1 MSRIPRSRTSSSSDV
16 PSDSSTSAHDR
27 GQVPVRDGARCWRPG
42 VVIALITSSLV
53 LGACGDSA
61 TVTQEFTG
69 RLARVSEM
77 RDSVEAR
84 VMTLRSDCENGVVH
98 DPYCYNGETWYA
110 DNVMGPINGWITE
123 VEGDLTSTKSLSGI
137 SSYDADLDD
146 GITYSQAFN
155 DWVDSV
161 HRYYAQGGPQGANAA
176 PSVDEVGK
184 VVIDLGVA
192 AWQQYQEGQKVRVED
207 LKKQIGGEKYASFG
221 SIS

>member
-1 MSRIPRSRTSSSSDV
+1 
-16 PSDSSTSAHDR
+16 
-27 GQVPVRDGARCWRPG
+27 

-53 LGACGDSA
+53 LVACGDSA

-137 SSYDADLDD
+137 SSYDAALDD

-192 AWQQYQEGQKVRVED
+192 VWQQYQEGQKVRVED
-207 LKKQIGGEKYASFG
+207 LKKQIEGEKYASFG